1 MTITML
7 GMIPESREASNEK
20 GIRTYSEAYWLT
32 TDQKT
37 DGCYEVGSHPDLPFV
52 GMVHDSDAGAWC
64 VGVKPKCTSGYVHFH
79 VVCTYS
85 SERELAEDP
94 TDEPALTEWDG
105 EQFQR
110 PLVIDEDGNIAC
122 NSAGDPF
129 DPPEMI
135 DDSRL
140 ISVTTKNLA
149 TVPAWI
155 MEYSNAVNS
164 DSFTLDGV
172 TFAIGAAKMQTPRIS
187 KPQSRNGISFREVQ
201 ITIHY
206 REEGWLSNIIDAGF
220 REYVGGSG
228 SGSGSGGV
236 LRNIRNAGDDE
247 LPAAP
252 VPLDGNGQA
261 LENPG
266 PLNNVAKT
274 YRAYRRLP
282 FSALPLT

>member
-1 MTITML
+1 MTIYMQGVL
-7 GMIPESREASNEK
+7 PETREAANEK
-20 GIRTYSEAYWLT
+20 GIRTYSETYWLT

-37 DGCYEVGSHPDLPFV
+37 DGTYEIGSHPDLPTV
-52 GMVHDSDAGAWC
+52 GSAHHTDAAAWC
-64 VGVKPKCTSGYVHFH
+64 TAVRPKCVSGYVHFH
-79 VVCTYS
+79 VTCTFS

-110 PLVIDEDGNIAC
+110 PLVVDEDGKIVC

-149 TVPAWI
+149 SVPIWL

-164 DSFTLDGV
+164 DAFTLDGFSV
-172 TFAIGAAKMQTPRIS
+172 GIGQAKMQTPKVS
-187 KPQSRNGISFREVQ
+187 KPMSRNGTTYREVQ
-201 ITIHY
+201 FTIHY

-220 REYVGGSG
+220 REIGYGGA
-228 SGSGSGGV
+228 
-236 LRNIRNAGDDE
+236 RQQIQNAGDDE
-247 LPAAP
+247 FPSAP
-252 VPLDGNGQA
+252 VPLDGNGVA
-261 LENPG
+261 LEDPS
-266 PLNNVAKT
+266 PLNNVKLT
-274 YRAYRRLP
+274 FRGYRRLP

>member
-7 GMIPESREASNEK
+7 GIIPESREASNDK
-20 GIRTYSEAYWLT
+20 GVRSYSETYWLT

-37 DGCYEVGSHPDLPFV
+37 DGPYEVGSHPDLPFV
-52 GMVHDSDAGAWC
+52 GMVHASDSGAWC
-64 VGVKPKCTSGYVHFH
+64 VSLKPKCTSGYVHYH
-79 VVCTYS
+79 VVATYS
-85 SERELAEDP
+85 SERPLAENPANDP
-94 TDEPALTEWDG
+94 VLTEWDG

-110 PLVIDEDGNIAC
+110 PLVIDEDGNVVC

-164 DSFTLDGV
+164 DSFTLDGIS
-172 TFAIGAAKMQTPRIS
+172 FAAGVAKMQTPRVS
-187 KPQSRNGISFREVQ
+187 KIQSRNGYSFREVQ
-201 ITIHY
+201 GTIHY
-206 REEGWLSNIIDAGF
+206 REEGWLSNILDAGF
-220 REYVGGSG
+220 REFADSG
-228 SGSGSGGV
+228 SGSGSS
-236 LRNIRNAGDDE
+236 LQNIRNPGDDE

-252 VPLDGNGQA
+252 VPLDGNGSR
-261 LENPG
+261 LENPS
-266 PLNNVAKT
+266 PTNNVT
-274 YRAYRRLP
+274 LPFRAYRRLP
-282 FSALPLT
+282 FSVLPLT

>member
-7 GMIPESREASNEK
+7 GIKPESREASNEK
-20 GIRTYSEAYWLT
+20 GVRTYSETYWLT

-37 DGCYEVGSHPDLPFV
+37 DGPYQVGSHPDLPFV
-52 GMVHDSDAGAWC
+52 GMVHGSDSGAWC
-64 VGVKPKCTSGYVHFH
+64 VSLKPKCVSGYVHYE
-79 VVCTYS
+79 VTATYS

-110 PLVIDEDGNIAC
+110 PLVIDEDGSIVC

-149 TVPAWI
+149 TVPTWI

-172 TFAIGAAKMQTPRIS
+172 TFAIGTAKMQTPRIS

-220 REYVGGSG
+220 RELAGGSG
-228 SGSGSGGV
+228 SGSGSGV
-236 LRNIRNAGDDE
+236 LQNIKNPGDDE

-252 VPLDGNGQA
+252 VPLDGAGNA
-261 LENPG
+261 LENPS
-266 PLNNVAKT
+266 PLNNVTKT
-274 YRAYRRLP
+274 FRAYRRLP

>member
-1 MTITML
+1 MTITYA
-7 GMIPESREASNEK
+7 GIRPESREASNEK
-20 GIRTYSEAYWLT
+20 GIRTYSRVHLLT
-32 TDQKT
+32 TDSKT
-37 DGCYEVGSHPDLPFV
+37 DDEYAIGSHPDLPYI
-52 GMVHDSDAGAWC
+52 GEVHPSDSGAWC
-64 VGVKPKCTSGYVHFH
+64 VGLKPKCVSGYVAWE
-79 VVCTYS
+79 VTSTYS

-110 PLVIDEDGNIAC
+110 PLVIDEDGNIVC

-172 TFAIGAAKMQTPRIS
+172 TFAIGTAKMQTPRIS

-220 REYVGGSG
+220 RQIVNSG
-228 SGSGSGGV
+228 SGSGSGAT
-236 LRNIRNAGDDE
+236 LENIRNPGDNE

-252 VPLDGNGQA
+252 VPLNGDGEA
-261 LENPG
+261 LENPS
-266 PLNNVAKT
+266 PLNNVRLSF
-274 YRAYRRLP
+274 RAYRRLP